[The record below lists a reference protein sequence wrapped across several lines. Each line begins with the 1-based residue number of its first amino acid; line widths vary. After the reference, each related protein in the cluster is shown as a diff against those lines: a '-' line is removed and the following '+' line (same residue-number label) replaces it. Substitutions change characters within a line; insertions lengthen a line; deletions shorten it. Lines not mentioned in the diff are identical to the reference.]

1 MQKQKLSETM
11 DVELAETEG
20 FVLKGIDKNI
30 WLNALQ
36 QSSLNR
42 FEEEKIKKTAQ
53 LMCLK
58 YKTTAALHHDFT
70 TKVHEKLPRNSFEKR
85 IKLMTYVLAMNY
97 LRLKER
103 DNLIK
108 AYNAARENMFSK

>member
-53 LMCLK
+53 LMCL
-58 YKTTAALHHDFT
+58 
-70 TKVHEKLPRNSFEKR
+70 
-85 IKLMTYVLAMNY
+85 
-97 LRLKER
+97 
-103 DNLIK
+103 
-108 AYNAARENMFSK
+108 